1 MLSWDLLKFIG
12 FTFIAYLIGSIP
24 FAQIASWLFKKG
36 DIRKKGTG
44 NVGGGNVIQVIGP
57 LVGIAVILLD
67 AFKGLG
73 AAYLAKAVFGSTF
86 AVMVLGIAAI
96 FGHCFSIFLGF
107 KGGKGV
113 ATTIGMYAF
122 INFKLIFV
130 IYFVWLLLNFIIK
143 YSAISTMLVAA
154 SYPFILLFLK
164 ADHYYVLFT
173 FFIAMMLLLNHRQ
186 QLTKILRGEEKTF
199 KQEISEAKRSKG
211 LKEVED

>member
-1 MLSWDLLKFIG
+1 MISLDLLKFIG
-12 FTFIAYLIGSIP
+12 FTFVAYLLGSIP

-36 DIRKKGTG
+36 DLRKKGTG
-44 NVGGGNVIQVIGP
+44 NVGGGNVVQVIGP
-57 LVGIAVILLD
+57 WVGLAVIFLD

-73 AAYLAKAVFGSTF
+73 AAFLAKAVFGSSF

-113 ATTIGMYAF
+113 ATTLGVYAF
-122 INFKLIFV
+122 INFPLIFS
-130 IYFVWLLLNFIIK
+130 IYFIWLLLNFIIK

-173 FFIAMMLLLNHRQ
+173 FFIAMLLLLNHRQ

-199 KQEISEAKRSKG
+199 KQELKEAKKV
-211 LKEVED
+211 KEIDD